1 MEIRRVIA
9 AAITVVSC
17 SIAGA
22 SFAEDGGALARADI
36 LAEAAHATATK
47 LRRRWDGARKID
59 DKAATCLQDKVAQ
72 AVMLA
77 KRVDERRAELRETKD
92 AEARTKIARRL
103 EVLEDRRV
111 ALEAE
116 ATRCTGK

>member
-17 SIAGA
+17 SVAGVG
-22 SFAEDGGALARADI
+22 FADDGGVLARADI

-47 LRRRWDGARKID
+47 LRRRWDGVRKSD

-72 AVMLA
+72 AVVLA
-77 KRVDERRAELRETKD
+77 KRVDERRAELRDAKD
-92 AEARTKIARRL
+92 DGERGKIARRL

-116 ATRCTGK
+116 AARCTK